1 MTATKN
7 NSGQIINSTEDKQKG
22 NVILEI
28 SCRVNGINKDQLLSC
43 KDEASRDLRR
53 QCFYLLQKNTN
64 LSLNNIAS
72 MFGMSRNSIKYGIE
86 TIQVHSKLYVDTLR
100 SLRTIVN
107 TANEKTCNM
116 FELKF

>member
-7 NSGQIINSTEDKQKG
+7 NQVQIINSTLDTQKK

-28 SCRVNGINKDQLLSC
+28 SCRVSGIDKDRLLTG
-43 KDEASRDLRR
+43 KDEIARNLRQ

-64 LSLNNIAS
+64 LSLKNIAS
-72 MFGMSRNSIKYGIE
+72 IFGMSRNVIKYGIE
-86 TIQVHSKLYVDTLR
+86 TIEVHSKLYVDTLR
-100 SLRTIVN
+100 SLRTIVK